1 MTDQFKTCQYSCLK
15 CAPRTRTQ
23 ALRRRRVSRVYL
35 APGKRRCRVLD
46 APGRHPVETQK
57 IISGQPAHVW
67 QWSLRKKVV
76 TTLCRLY
83 FDTKSEQSDCNKSSV
98 T

>member
-57 IISGQPAHVW
+57 NNLRTTCACLAVVSKEESCHDTMP
-67 QWSLRKKVV
+67 SL
-76 TTLCRLY
+76 L
-83 FDTKSEQSDCNKSSV
+83 
-98 T
+98 